1 MRNANYNKQIDKDGE
16 IKERGNDLKN
26 IVDEQMQI
34 FRERLKKHFAKKE
47 TMTYEELGKYT
58 YASRQTL
65 SEWCKNSRTP
75 TNIADLCTIANLLD
89 CEVGYLVGE
98 FDCKKREV
106 ADIQEEIGLSEKAI
120 ENLRALN
127 VASSEYMHIISS
139 LIEDE
144 TFIPFMNV
152 INLYIN
158 ENIVSKDIISHLI
171 DTITNIKNYCD
182 VGDVVA
188 SEFCEEFYAN
198 CANNLFWKIIDKY
211 KKEKAVKT
219 DTK

>member
-1 MRNANYNKQIDKDGE
+1 MRVTNYIKPVDKEKKRNARE
-16 IKERGNDLKN
+16 ADLEN
-26 IVDEQMQI
+26 IVGYQMRI
-34 FRERLKKHFAKKE
+34 FQKRMKKHFDEEKF
-47 TMTYEELGKYT
+47 MPFIELGEYT
-58 YASRQTL
+58 KTTRQTL
-65 SEWCKNSRTP
+65 SKWSKGISSSND
-75 TNIADLCTIANLLD
+75 IADLCTIANILD

-98 FDCKKREV
+98 FDCRKREV

-127 VASSEYMHIISS
+127 VASSEYMQIISS

-144 TFIPFMNV
+144 TFIPLINV

-158 ENIVSKDIISHLI
+158 ENTVSKNVISHLI
-171 DTITNIKNYCD
+171 DSITNIKNYCD
-182 VGDVVA
+182 VGNVVA

-211 KKEKAVKT
+211 KREKAVKS
-219 DTK
+219 DVE